1 MGVKSEYIWL
11 SEKSTLKAL
20 MHNNYYCINHNHL
33 EIAAGLRRAQVNR
46 SRSHSLV

>member
-20 MHNNYYCINHNHL
+20 MHSNYYCINHNHL
-33 EIAAGLRRAQVNR
+33 ELRLAFDELRRTEAVPTA
-46 SRSHSLV
+46 